1 MIDSRYIKFSNL
13 RDAMTVILGRHGVPA
28 SGVTALGS
36 ASMPALKY
44 VMLTFPDRTLYGG
57 ETISTGIY
65 DLEVIWTPG
74 HAMGHICLYEPKNKL
89 LFSGDHILPSITSNI
104 SSHVQSGDNPLGDYI
119 QALHKLEHTSVS
131 RVLPAHEEVFTD
143 LQGRIKELVIHHDER
158 KDEIRQTIVEKPVS
172 AYEISSQITWNT
184 AGSTWDQLPPLH
196 KRAAVMETVAH
207 LECMRW
213 EGRVRRITEGD
224 SFLYGTV

>member
-1 MIDSRYIKFSNL
+1 M
-13 RDAMTVILGRHGVPA
+13 AVILGRHGVPA
-28 SGVTALGS
+28 SGANAMGS

-44 VMLTFPDRTLYGG
+44 VMLTFPDRTLFGG

-65 DLEVIWTPG
+65 DMEVIWTPG

-119 QALHKLEHTSVS
+119 QALHKLEHMSVS

-158 KDEIRQTIVEKPVS
+158 KDEIKQTIVEKPVS

-184 AGSTWDQLPPLH
+184 AGSTWDQLPALH

-224 SFLYGTV
+224 SIIYGTA